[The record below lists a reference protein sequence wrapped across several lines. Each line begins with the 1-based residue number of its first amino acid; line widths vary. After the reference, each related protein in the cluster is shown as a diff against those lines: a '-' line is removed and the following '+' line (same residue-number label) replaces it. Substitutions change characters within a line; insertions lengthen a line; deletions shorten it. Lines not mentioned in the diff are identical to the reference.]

1 MAWYGYLRRL
11 DVAQAGPPLPPP
23 LPPGRLVDVPKRGEM
38 LVRDLAGPAG
48 ARAPTI
54 LLLHG
59 WTLCADL
66 NWFAFYAALA
76 RHGRVLA
83 MDVRGH
89 GRGLR
94 SEQHFT
100 LEAAADDASALLDHL
115 GAGPAIVV
123 GFSMGGSIGLLMWRR
138 HPASVAGLVLQSTA
152 LQWRAAM
159 HERVLWSSMA
169 GLEYVLRL
177 GVPHGLTERY
187 LRAASEANPDL
198 LPVQDWLKAEALR
211 GNPSDLAAAGRG
223 LSAFDARSYAASI
236 DVPAAVIVTMRDRL
250 IRADRQRELAET
262 IPGARAI
269 EIDVAHN
276 GWLVQPDTVCAA
288 IEAALD
294 VVTEQC
300 VPNQAALLPLQTA
313 PAAAPDDHATGAPVM
328 SHPLRPVEPST

>member
-1 MAWYGYLRRL
+1 MAWYGYLRPL
-11 DVAQAGPPLPPP
+11 QVTQAESPLPPP

-38 LVRDLAGPAG
+38 LVREQAATRDGG
-48 ARAPTI
+48 APTI

-66 NWFAFYAALA
+66 NWFALYAALA

-89 GRGLR
+89 GRGIR

-100 LEAAADDASALLDHL
+100 LEAAADDAAALLEHL

-123 GFSMGGSIGLLMWRR
+123 GYSMGGSIGLLMWRR

-152 LQWRAAM
+152 LQWRAAL
-159 HERVLWSSMA
+159 HERILWNSMS
-169 GLEYVLRL
+169 GLEYVLRF

-187 LRAASEANPDL
+187 LRSAGEQNPDL
-198 LPVQDWLKAEALR
+198 RAVLPWLKAEALR

-223 LSAFDARSYAASI
+223 LSAFDARSYASRI
-236 DVPAAVIVTMRDRL
+236 DVPTAVIVSKRDRL
-250 IRADRQRELAET
+250 IWAARQRELAEA
-262 IPGARAI
+262 IPGARTI

-276 GWLVQPDTVCAA
+276 GWLVEPDIVCDA
-288 IEAALD
+288 IETALGH
-294 VVTEQC
+294 VAEQ
-300 VPNQAALLPLQTA
+300 PFPHQEEF
-313 PAAAPDDHATGAPVM
+313 
-328 SHPLRPVEPST
+328 EPIT